1 MLPNQV
7 EELMGNLVECIV
19 LVENGWSI
27 CNQEETKADLL
38 LGEALEV
45 WKWMLSKSFVAVS
58 RQARKSKI

>member
-1 MLPNQV
+1 
-7 EELMGNLVECIV
+7 MGNLVECIV
-19 LVENGWSI
+19 LVENAWSI